1 MTLKE
6 ILETLVQDRGPIVLC
21 IVIAMTLV
29 QISPLK
35 LDPWDQIFSWIGR
48 HLNKEVLEKISV
60 LEDRLDKHIS
70 ESQEIELKNRRTN
83 ILDFS
88 SSVIRGVNYH
98 KEKFDFM
105 IAECDNYEK
114 YCKDNEIQNGVAEA
128 SIAEI
133 RRIYTEHLRNNDF
146 LSEKIGAANAEK
158 KEVE

>member
-6 ILETLVQDRGPIVLC
+6 ILETLLADRGPIMLGL
-21 IVIAMTLV
+21 VIALSCV

-35 LDPWDQIFSWIGR
+35 LNPWDAIFGWIGR
-48 HLNKEVLEKISV
+48 LINKEVISKIDTVEK
-60 LEDRLDKHIS
+60 RLDKHVLDS
-70 ESQEIELKNRRTN
+70 ERNDLKVRRTT

-105 IAECDNYEK
+105 ITECDSYEE
-114 YCKDNEIQNGVAEA
+114 YCRDNKIKNGVAEA

-133 RRIYTEHLRNNDF
+133 RRIYQDHLRKDDF
-146 LSEKIGAANAEK
+146 LVEKTATVAE
-158 KEVE
+158 EVHEP